1 MRILSGRA
9 GFIGLTLVALLVILL
24 ATVSI
29 GMAQDVTYGGEMTL
43 SWNIDVFSCPTGI
56 FCPGQELIETTASG
70 SEIIPLSANYSSC
83 SVNPVGSGPVIAPL
97 GFGAPDIV
105 LVVPSGTDTCP
116 FLFYPGPG
124 GFWYDGDITT
134 PDGSFSVLPPT
145 EGEFLP
151 PSGQLDILSRDAT
164 NTYPTS
170 LTFNAAGSDVLCD
183 SPASPDCFG
192 FGYSE
197 NSWSFNGEL
206 TACTATYDGTLN
218 SNMTISSGLT
228 CIVGG
233 TVTGKV
239 TQNGGGL
246 FADNATIE
254 GGLQITGASTF
265 SIEDTV
271 INGNVQINNISAGPA
286 QNQICGTDIKGR
298 VQLNNNGA
306 AVAIGTTS
314 ASCPGNKIG
323 GRMQF
328 NHNRAA
334 LQVSDDTA
342 GGDLQ
347 CHSNSSITGSG
358 DTADSL
364 QGQCAAFQ

>member
-1 MRILSGRA
+1 MAAFLCCLRRKVSSC
-9 GFIGLTLVALLVILL
+9 LLQVNS
-24 ATVSI
+24 T
-29 GMAQDVTYGGEMTL
+29 
-43 SWNIDVFSCPTGI
+43 SCPGMLPIRIRLVSLST
-56 FCPGQELIETTASG
+56 
-70 SEIIPLSANYSSC
+70 PLDRMSSAT
-83 SVNPVGSGPVIAPL
+83 PQHRPIA
-97 GFGAPDIV
+97 
-105 LVVPSGTDTCP
+105 LV
-116 FLFYPGPG
+116 
-124 GFWYDGDITT
+124 
-134 PDGSFSVLPPT
+134 
-145 EGEFLP
+145 
-151 PSGQLDILSRDAT
+151 
-164 NTYPTS
+164 
-170 LTFNAAGSDVLCD
+170 
-183 SPASPDCFG
+183 
-192 FGYSE
+192 YSE

-206 TACTATYDGTLN
+206 AACTATYDGTLN
-218 SNMTISSGLT
+218 GNMTISSGLS
-228 CIVGG
+228 CIIGG

-265 SIEDTV
+265 SIEYTV

-298 VQLNNNGA
+298 LQLNNNGA

-314 ASCPGNKIG
+314 ASCPGNEIG

-328 NHNRAA
+328 NDNRAA

>member
-1 MRILSGRA
+1 MRILSVRA
-9 GFIGLTLVALLVILL
+9 GFVGFSFVALFVMLV

-29 GMAQDVTYGGEMTL
+29 GMAQDVTYGGKMTL
-43 SWNIDVFSCPTGI
+43 SWNIDVFSCPTGS

-83 SVNPVGSGPVIAPL
+83 LETPVGSGPEIVPL

-105 LVVPSGTDTCP
+105 LVVPSATDTCG

-124 GFWYDGDITT
+124 SFWYDGEITT

-151 PSGQLDILSRDAT
+151 PSGQFDILSLDAT

-183 SPASPDCFG
+183 SPTAPDCFG

-206 TACTATYDGTLN
+206 AACTVTYDGTVNGNL
-218 SNMTISSGLT
+218 TISNGLT
-228 CIVGG
+228 CIIGG

-246 FADNATIE
+246 FADNATFE
-254 GGLQITGASTF
+254 GKLQISGASTF
-265 SIEDTV
+265 TIEDTA
-271 INGNVQINNISAGPA
+271 INGNVQINNIPAGAA
-286 QNQICGTDIKGR
+286 QNQICGTDIEGNL
-298 VQLNNNGA
+298 QFNNNGT

-334 LQVSDDTA
+334 VQVSDDTA
-342 GGDLQ
+342 GSDLQ
-347 CHSNSSITGSG
+347 CHCNSSITGSG
-358 DTADSL
+358 DTAESM
-364 QGQCAAFQ
+364 QGQCAGF